1 MDPLELAKSV
11 KPVNINNPMSVFPK
25 PQRMFPEDAPVKGG
39 QYLSMPDK
47 TDMTGHKAAAASIGV
62 AQGGK
67 PFFTASRDAV
77 DETGTSGR
85 GTAIAKTNLF
95 KQKAGWKWKDAPE
108 GHEDTNTIVS
118 VEHRGKHHY
127 ALNAHFPKGVDLARY
142 EDSPSEPRLRPTTR
156 GNVEFGPQAGSILVR
171 GREHPVY
178 HHIIVK
184 ADGGDVEGYATKG
197 AVPDPLELAK
207 SVKPISR
214 NRAEKVS
221 YVVDHDRKEVRAHGP
236 NGNEIGYLS
245 MEKYGEPAKNNEV
258 FNMAVKPAWQGKGI
272 MRNLHDTAEQHFG
285 TINPSRTL
293 SDDGVAF
300 WKSYRPE
307 AVKDSYRFH
316 ADKII
321 GQPAQTRSGM
331 GTVSSVG
338 DKNMIATLP
347 NGNTSMVHPE
357 HAKALFEQ
365 AQKSDTTQ

>member
-1 MDPLELAKSV
+1 MNDALRIAKEV
-11 KPVNINNPMSVFPK
+11 KPIDINNPMSVFPK

-62 AQGGK
+62 VQGGK

-156 GNVEFGPQAGSILVR
+156 GNVELGPQAGSILVR

-178 HHIIVK
+178 HHVIVK
-184 ADGGDVEGYATKG
+184 SGGGDVEGYSTRG
-197 AVPDPLELAK
+197 
-207 SVKPISR
+207 
-214 NRAEKVS
+214 KVAPTEEEMNALGEQLG
-221 YVVDHDRKEVRAHGP
+221 EVRGTRV
-236 NGNEIGYLS
+236 GRTIGRYQNA
-245 MEKYGEPAKNNEV
+245 PH
-258 FNMAVKPAWQGKGI
+258 Q
-272 MRNLHDTAEQHFG
+272 
-285 TINPSRTL
+285 
-293 SDDGVAF
+293 
-300 WKSYRPE
+300 
-307 AVKDSYRFH
+307 
-316 ADKII
+316 
-321 GQPAQTRSGM
+321 
-331 GTVSSVG
+331 
-338 DKNMIATLP
+338 
-347 NGNTSMVHPE
+347 
-357 HAKALFEQ
+357 
-365 AQKSDTTQ
+365 